1 MPRIAID
8 SNVLVSA
15 LHFGGTPEALL
26 LLANEGRVELFV
38 SPFILAETARV
49 LKSKLGWTDKTVRD
63 TIALIR
69 EVVTVVEPT
78 RTVDPFP
85 TTQPTTASWSA
96 RSTRGPTSSSPATN
110 ATCCRWERTRGSRSS
125 HQENVWTRWN
135 IPRADDLKRGT

>member
-49 LKSKLGWTDKTVRD
+49 LKSKLGWTDKAVRD

-78 RTVDPFP
+78 RTVDAVPHDP
-85 TTQPTTASWSA
+85 TDNHILECAVHA
-96 RSTRGPTSSSPATN
+96 
-110 ATCCRWERTRGSRSS
+110 
-125 HQENVWTRWN
+125 
-135 IPRADDLKRGT
+135 RADFLATGDKRHLLPLGTYEGIKIVTPRECLDALEHPPRG

>member
-1 MPRIAID
+1 MPRVVID

-49 LKSKLGWTDKTVRD
+49 LKSKLGWTDKAVRD
-63 TIALIR
+63 VIALIR

-78 RTVDPFP
+78 RTVDAVPHDP
-85 TTQPTTASWSA
+85 TDNRILECAVHA
-96 RSTRGPTSSSPATN
+96 
-110 ATCCRWERTRGSRSS
+110 
-125 HQENVWTRWN
+125 
-135 IPRADDLKRGT
+135 RADFLVTGDKRHLLPLGTYEGIKIVTPRECLDALEHPPRG

>member
-1 MPRIAID
+1 MLRVAID

-49 LKSKLGWTDKTVRD
+49 LKSKLGWTDKAVRD

-78 RTVDPFP
+78 RTVDAVPHDP
-85 TTQPTTASWSA
+85 TDNRILECAVHA
-96 RSTRGPTSSSPATN
+96 
-110 ATCCRWERTRGSRSS
+110 
-125 HQENVWTRWN
+125 
-135 IPRADDLKRGT
+135 RADFLVNGDKHHLLPLGTYAVIKIVTPRECLDALEHPPRG

>member
-1 MPRIAID
+1 MPRVAID

-38 SPFILAETARV
+38 SPFILAETAPV
-49 LKSKLGWTDKTVRD
+49 LKSKLGWTDTAVRD

-78 RTVDPFP
+78 RTVAAVPHDP
-85 TTQPTTASWSA
+85 TDNRILECAVHA
-96 RSTRGPTSSSPATN
+96 
-110 ATCCRWERTRGSRSS
+110 
-125 HQENVWTRWN
+125 
-135 IPRADDLKRGT
+135 RADFLVTGDIRHLSPLGTYEGIKIVTPRECLDALEHPPRG

>member
-1 MPRIAID
+1 MLRVAID

-49 LKSKLGWTDKTVRD
+49 LKSKLGWTDKAVRD

-78 RTVDPFP
+78 RTVDAVPHDP
-85 TTQPTTASWSA
+85 TDNRILECAVHA
-96 RSTRGPTSSSPATN
+96 RADFLVTGDKHHLLPLGTYAGIKIVT
-110 ATCCRWERTRGSRSS
+110 
-125 HQENVWTRWN
+125 
-135 IPRADDLKRGT
+135 PRACLDALEHPPRG

>member
-49 LKSKLGWTDKTVRD
+49 LKSKLGWTDKAVRD

-78 RTVDPFP
+78 RTVDAVPYDP
-85 TTQPTTASWSA
+85 TDNRILECALHA
-96 RSTRGPTSSSPATN
+96 
-110 ATCCRWERTRGSRSS
+110 
-125 HQENVWTRWN
+125 
-135 IPRADDLKRGT
+135 RADFLVTGDKRHLLPLGTYEGIKIVTPRECLDALEHPPRG